1 VRARL
6 AAALGVAGVLVAAGL
21 VVLTGLSYLEQRAE
35 SDRQDVLLVAA
46 ISLCLITLGAIGL
59 RGALGAVRGDFRRA
73 WRAQGLAGALLLLVP
88 LGPAAA
94 PFLLAGAALAFL
106 EDRSTRVGPPETS

>member
-6 AAALGVAGVLVAAGL
+6 AAALGVVGVLVAAGL
-21 VVLTGLSYLEQRAE
+21 VALTASSYLVKRAE
-35 SDRQDVLLVAA
+35 SQPQDLLLVGA
-46 ISLCLITLGAIGL
+46 ISLCLVTLAAIGL
-59 RGALGAVRGDFRRA
+59 RGAVGAVRKDFRRA

-106 EDRSTRVGPPETS
+106 EDRSTRVHPPEPS